1 MTAMA
6 APASAHRVLDTVST
20 VADLRARVD
29 AWRAEGLKVALVP
42 TMGALHEGHLSL
54 VRRAKMLADRVV
66 VSIFVNPTQFGP
78 NEDFSRYPRQLEQ
91 DRFKLGMAG
100 THLVYAPTVDE
111 MYPQGFA
118 TKVVVSGVS
127 SGLCGD
133 ARPGHFE
140 GVATVVTKLL
150 NQGRPDVAVFGEKD
164 WQQLQVIRRLA
175 RDLDLPVRIEGAA
188 VVREMDGLAM
198 SSRNAYLSDAERA
211 IANYLYKTLKRIAD
225 DIDAGKDVGHA
236 CAWGISELGRLGFG
250 PVDYLEVRDAETLEP
265 VDAVT
270 RPARVLCAVFL
281 GKTRLIDNV
290 AAGVKGG
297 E

>member
-1 MTAMA
+1 MA
-6 APASAHRVLDTVST
+6 APASAHRALDTVTT
-20 VADLRARVD
+20 VADLRARVA
-29 AWRAEGLKVALVP
+29 AWRAEGLRVALVP

-78 NEDFSRYPRQLEQ
+78 NEDFARYPRQLEQ

-100 THLVYAPTVDE
+100 THLVYAPTVEE

-118 TKVVVSGVS
+118 TRVVVSGVS
-127 SGLCGD
+127 AGLCGD

-140 GVATVVTKLL
+140 GVATVVCKLL
-150 NQGRPDVAVFGEKD
+150 NQGQPDVAVFGEKD
-164 WQQLQVIRRLA
+164 WQQLMVIRRLA
-175 RDLDLPVRIEGAA
+175 RDLDLPVRIEGAP

-198 SSRNAYLSDAERA
+198 SSRNAYLSDGERS
-211 IANYLYKTLKRIAD
+211 IANYLYKTLKQIAD
-225 DIDAGKDVGHA
+225 DLDAGKDAGHA

-265 VDAVT
+265 VEGIVG
-270 RPARVLCAVFL
+270 RPVRVLCAVFL
-281 GKTRLIDNV
+281 GRTRLIDNV
-290 AAGVKGG
+290 AAGVRGG
-297 E
+297 G